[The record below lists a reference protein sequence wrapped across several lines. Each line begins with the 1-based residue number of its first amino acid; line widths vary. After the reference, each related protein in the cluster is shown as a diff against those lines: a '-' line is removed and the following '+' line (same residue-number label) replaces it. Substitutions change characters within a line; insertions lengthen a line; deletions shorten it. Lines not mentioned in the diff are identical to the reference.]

1 MMTEGDG
8 YRLSVS
14 PCYRC
19 VHIMLLLMKKTILYF
34 VFIADIIIIITIKKY
49 LKVKIPNSLLNI
61 RLKYGGIPDDDTWI
75 LSPKTI
81 VLNS

>member
-8 YRLSVS
+8 YRLPVS

-19 VHIMLLLMKKTILYF
+19 VYHAAFNEKDYPLF
-34 VFIADIIIIITIKKY
+34 CFIADIIIIITIKKY
-49 LKVKIPNSLLNI
+49 MKAKISNSLLNI
-61 RLKYGGIPDDDTWI
+61 RLKYGGIPGDGTWI